1 MQLERRRLLT
11 GFGGLGTVAVAG
23 CSSPD
28 TGSTADEAP
37 SAKAAWPTVESDLMS
52 RWKEIDRRK
61 SDRTISKWSVLN
73 VHIYERTIV
82 YENQALRDEVSQKTL
97 GQFDS
102 PLAIFFASHVNL
114 EGNGTSAASKKRIA
128 DSVTPIFRS
137 RMQDSGVENVRPM
150 APQTPKPDFG
160 LVREFRGHYPTPRIE
175 KEVPLGSDLG
185 TRTLVFQKD
194 QLPITGLLTV
204 WKAGKGTAFVGG
216 GAFPAKNF
224 AKHSTI
230 SITSEKGDGIDVTAS
245 LDLNLRPGQLRRNM
259 TDLVS
264 SVERSDTMA

>member
-1 MQLERRRLLT
+1 
-11 GFGGLGTVAVAG
+11 
-23 CSSPD
+23 
-28 TGSTADEAP
+28 
-37 SAKAAWPTVESDLMS
+37 MS

-61 SDRTISKWSVLN
+61 SDRTFTEWHVLT
-73 VHIYERTIV
+73 VHTYERTIV

-137 RMQDSGVENVRPM
+137 RMQDSGVENVRKTS
-150 APQTPKPDFG
+150 PQSPNPDSG
-160 LVREFRGHYPTPRIE
+160 LVREFRGHYPTPRIK
-175 KEVPLGSDLG
+175 KEVPLGGDLG

-204 WKAGKGTAFVGG
+204 WKDDKGTAFVGG
-216 GAFPAKNF
+216 GAFPAENF

-245 LDLNLRPGQLRRNM
+245 LDLNLRPGQRRRNM
-259 TDLVS
+259 NELIS
-264 SVERSDTMA
+264 SIQKSDTMA